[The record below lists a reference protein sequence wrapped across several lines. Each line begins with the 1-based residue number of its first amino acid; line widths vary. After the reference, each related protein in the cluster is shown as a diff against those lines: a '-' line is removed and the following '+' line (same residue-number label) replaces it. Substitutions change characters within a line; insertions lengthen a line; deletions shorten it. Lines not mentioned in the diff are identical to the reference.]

1 MDADDQMDQ
10 VYEGLVHWAD
20 AVVLALAGQFLGFF
34 AEVGAPEFSYSQKIA
49 I

>member
-34 AEVGAPEFSYSQKIA
+34 AEVGAPGFSDSQEVA